1 VVVVVV
7 VVRPSA
13 GMRKAGEWVR
23 TEMTAT
29 ERPGSVSGGLC
40 ENAMGE
46 GGQGWWDGGVV
57 VVVVRPSG
65 GMRQGGGFVPKWPK
79 PSECARF
86 RARRVK
92 RQWEIMGGS
101 VGASKAPPPW

>member
-1 VVVVVV
+1 MVVVVV

-46 GGQGWWDGGVV
+46 GGQGWWWWWCGCPVACDKGVGLCQNSQNRAGVLGFGHAVQNGSGSGWAGVV
-57 VVVVRPSG
+57 
-65 GMRQGGGFVPKWPK
+65 
-79 PSECARF
+79 
-86 RARRVK
+86 
-92 RQWEIMGGS
+92 
-101 VGASKAPPPW
+101 